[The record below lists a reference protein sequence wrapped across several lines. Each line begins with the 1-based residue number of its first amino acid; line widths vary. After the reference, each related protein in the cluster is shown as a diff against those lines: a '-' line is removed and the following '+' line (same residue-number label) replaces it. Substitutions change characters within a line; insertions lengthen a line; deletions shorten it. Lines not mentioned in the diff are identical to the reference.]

1 MHMSTLNILG
11 AGAIAVFAL
20 DACSADGGGI
30 GGEDAAAQTADVT
43 DLKSLESAEDIWQ
56 ALLDGN
62 QRWADGAA
70 VHPDTAPEDWKP
82 LAEGQAPRAAVF
94 SCVDSRVAPEFL
106 FDTGVGDLMVI
117 RTAGEVLDPQI
128 AESVSYGPA
137 ALEAPLLVVLGHQK
151 CGAVTAAHD
160 AFVAEEA
167 AAEGDDDGEEEEEA
181 EEHDYALPE
190 TVEALRP
197 AYEAAKEESGDPVDA
212 MIKMNVLLAVQALK
226 EHPNLAEHVA
236 DGELTVVGA
245 VYSLET
251 GLVTEVSLTA
261 GSAGVDG
268 EK

>member
-1 MHMSTLNILG
+1 MHMSTLNIRGNRRKLITGTGTIG
-11 AGAIAVFAL
+11 AGALAIFAL
-20 DACSADGGGI
+20 DACSADGNGM
-30 GGEDAAAQTADVT
+30 GGEDAAAQTADVPS
-43 DLKSLESAEDIWQ
+43 LKDLESAEDIWQ

-94 SCVDSRVAPEFL
+94 SCVDSRVAPEFV

-167 AAEGDDDGEEEEEA
+167 AEAGEDDDKEEDA

-190 TVEALRP
+190 TVEALRG
-197 AYEAAKEESGDPVDA
+197 AYEAAKEESGDPIDA

-251 GLVTEVSLTA
+251 GLVTEVA
-261 GSAGVDG
+261 
-268 EK
+268 

>member
-1 MHMSTLNILG
+1 MSTLNIRGNRRKLITGAGVIG
-11 AGAIAVFAL
+11 AGAISVLAL
-20 DACSADGGGI
+20 DACSSDGSGM

-43 DLKSLESAEDIWQ
+43 SLKDLESAEDIWQ

-70 VHPDTAPEDWKP
+70 VHPDTDVE
-82 LAEGQAPRAAVF
+82 LRESLVEGQSPRAAVF
-94 SCVDSRVAPEFL
+94 TCVDSRVAPEL
-106 FDTGVGDLMVI
+106 VFDTGVGDLMVT
-117 RTAGEVLDPQI
+117 RTAGEVLDAQI

-137 ALEAPLLVVLGHQK
+137 ALEVPLLVVLGHQK

-167 AAEGDDDGEEEEEA
+167 AAAGEDDDEEEA

-197 AYEAAKEESGDPVDA
+197 AYEAAKEESGDPIDA
-212 MIKMNVLLAVQALK
+212 MIKMNVLHAVQALK

-251 GLVTEVSLTA
+251 GLVTEVS
-261 GSAGVDG
+261 
-268 EK
+268 